1 MAATAREVSDVT
13 GAGDTVLATL
23 ALATAAGATPHE
35 AAALANAA
43 AGIVVA
49 RFGAATVSADDLRA
63 AYAG

>member
-1 MAATAREVSDVT
+1 MSAHDDQRLRSVAIIGGGSAGWMA
-13 GAGDTVLATL
+13 
-23 ALATAAGATPHE
+23 